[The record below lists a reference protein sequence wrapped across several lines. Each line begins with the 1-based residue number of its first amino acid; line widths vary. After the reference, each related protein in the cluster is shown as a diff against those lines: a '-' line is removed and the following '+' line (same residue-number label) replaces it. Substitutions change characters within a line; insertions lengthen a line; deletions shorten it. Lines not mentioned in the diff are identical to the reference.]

1 MKNHWIEKKKKDR
14 QSKYKIR
21 LLLLD
26 DIGNDKIVYECPFV
40 ENFVFTAPTVMAFN
54 AITVVDENGVSLWHN
69 FSMGTFC
76 LSPGDEMTLNFSR
89 MRL

>member
-1 MKNHWIEKKKKDR
+1 MKNHWIAKKKKDR

-26 DIGNDKIVYECPFV
+26 DMGNGKIVYECPFV
-40 ENFVFTAPTVMAFN
+40 EDFVFTAPTITEFN
-54 AITVVDENGVSLWHN
+54 SIIVVDENGVSLWHDS
-69 FSMGTFC
+69 SMGTFC
-76 LSPGDEMTLNFSR
+76 FSPGDEMTLNFSR